1 MIGDNPSTDILFG
14 KHAGVDQCLVLT
26 GVVRSVEE
34 LQGKFLAESES
45 YRPTWVMNM
54 LGDL

>member
-14 KHAGVDQCLVLT
+14 KNAGVDQCLVLT

-34 LQGKFLAESES
+34 LQSKFLAESES